1 MIVSVVLLDVE
12 IWPLDPISNGTLLQL
27 YPASWISSA
36 SDVYLSFFL
45 SCAVSKFD
53 SKLTVSSS
61 NQTVFS
67 ASFMM
72 TRSGLDA
79 VMAI

>member
-1 MIVSVVLLDVE
+1 MSVVLLDVE
-12 IWPLDPISNGTLLQL
+12 MWPLDPISNGTLLQL
-27 YPASWISSA
+27 YPASLISSA

-45 SCAVSKFD
+45 LCAASKFD

-61 NQTVFS
+61 NQTVLS
-67 ASFMM
+67 VLFMM

>member
-1 MIVSVVLLDVE
+1 MSVVLLDVE

-36 SDVYLSFFL
+36 SDVYLIFFL
-45 SCAVSKFD
+45 VCAASKFD

-61 NQTVFS
+61 NQTELS
-67 ASFMM
+67 ELLMM